1 MAAPERGQVTE
12 RRLIVE
18 RRPGEARAILL
29 EDGFPVELRV
39 ERDADGSLVGALFWA
54 RIVRVVPS
62 LPGAFVELGL
72 DRPAFLPGDK
82 LPGGGAP
89 VEGAALLVQ
98 VTKDAREDKAP
109 EITAAPSMPGRLGV
123 WTPARAGIS
132 VSRQLAPAER
142 ARLSALLVDLLE
154 PDEGIVVR
162 SHAAGARR
170 EELAADI
177 ERLRADH
184 AALVTSAAGAK
195 PPKRLDAAPGP
206 VERVL
211 AGLDAAR
218 LDEIILDDRVVFA
231 ALKHEFG
238 ERLVLE
244 APGAFERHGLADVFD
259 DALDPR
265 LTLPGGGEAVIETGL
280 AGTLIDV
287 NMGSAASRRG
297 KAADAVRRLN
307 LEAATAIARALRLRN
322 IAGAILIDFVTM
334 QNRDHRRE
342 VEGALAAAAAADPLG
357 LEIHGWTRLGLLEAT
372 RRRALASIA
381 DLMLAPAGQR
391 RAKTART
398 VALELLAALAATPF
412 APGRIELTL
421 HPTVAAE
428 LKGPLAKALET
439 AALGAGRPIA
449 LKLDGA
455 RDRESFDIAS
465 A

>member
-1 MAAPERGQVTE
+1 MVDVQ

-29 EDGFPVELRV
+29 EDEFPVELRV
-39 ERDADGSLVGALFWA
+39 ERDTDGSLVGALFWA

-62 LPGAFVELGL
+62 LPGSFVELGL

-82 LPGGGAP
+82 LPGGAAP

-109 EITAAPSMPGRLGV
+109 EVTAAPSMPGRLAV

-132 VSRQLAPAER
+132 VSRQIAPAER
-142 ARLSALLVDLLE
+142 ARLSTVLAELMA

-162 SHAAGARR
+162 SHAVGAKRD
-170 EELAADI
+170 ELAADI
-177 ERLRADH
+177 ERMRAEH
-184 AALVTSAAGAK
+184 AAVMAVVAASK
-195 PPKRLDAAPGP
+195 PPTRLDTAPGP
-206 VERVL
+206 VERIL

-218 LDEIILDDRVVFA
+218 LDEIVLDDKIAFS
-231 ALKHEFG
+231 ALKPEFG
-238 ERLVLE
+238 DRLVLE
-244 APGAFERHGLADVFD
+244 AAGAFERHGLADVFE
-259 DALDPR
+259 DALTPS
-265 LTLPGGGEAVIETGL
+265 LTLAGGGEAVIESGL
-280 AGTLIDV
+280 AGTMIDV
-287 NMGSAASRRG
+287 NMGSAASGRG

-342 VEGALAAAAAADPLG
+342 VEGALAAAAKSDPMG
-357 LEIHGWTRLGLLEAT
+357 LEIHGWTRLGHLEAT
-372 RRRALASIA
+372 RRRSLASIA
-381 DLMLAPAGQR
+381 DLMLVPAGNR
-391 RAKTART
+391 RAKTTRT
-398 VALELLAALAATPF
+398 VALELLAALASTAY

-421 HPTVAAE
+421 HPSVAAE
-428 LKGPLAKALET
+428 LKGPLAKALQT
-439 AALGAGRPIA
+439 AALGAGRPIT
-449 LKLDGA
+449 LKLDGS

-465 A
+465 V

>member
-1 MAAPERGQVTE
+1 MAAVQ

-29 EDGFPVELRV
+29 EDEFPVELRI
-39 ERDADGSLVGALFWA
+39 ERDADGSLVGALFWG
-54 RIVRVVPS
+54 RIVRVVPT

-89 VEGAALLVQ
+89 VEGAPLIVQ

-109 EITAAPSMPGRLGV
+109 EITAAPSMPGRLAV
-123 WTPARAGIS
+123 WTPARPGIS
-132 VSRQLAPAER
+132 VSRQIAPAER
-142 ARLSALLVDLLE
+142 ARLSALLGELMA

-162 SHAAGARR
+162 SHAVGAKR

-177 ERLRADH
+177 DRLRAEH
-184 AALVTSAAGAK
+184 ADLMVAVAAAK
-195 PPKRLDAAPGP
+195 PPKRLDMAPGP
-206 VERVL
+206 VHRIL

-218 LDEIILDDRVVFA
+218 LDEIILDDRNAFA

-238 ERLVLE
+238 DRLVLE
-244 APGAFERHGLADVFD
+244 AAGAFERHGLADVFE
-259 DALDPR
+259 DALTPR
-265 LTLPGGGEAVIETGL
+265 LALAGGGEVVIEGSL
-280 AGTLIDV
+280 AGTMIDV
-287 NMGSAASRRG
+287 NMGSATSGRG

-307 LEAATAIARALRLRN
+307 LEAAAAIARALRLRN

-342 VEGALAAAAAADPLG
+342 VEGALAAAAAGDPMG
-357 LEIHGWTRLGLLEAT
+357 LEIHGWTRLGHLEAT
-372 RRRALASIA
+372 RRRSLASLA
-381 DLMLAPAGQR
+381 DLMLAPAGNR

-398 VALELLAALAATPF
+398 VALELLARLASTAY

-421 HPTVAAE
+421 HPTIAAE

-449 LKLDGA
+449 LKLDGT
-455 RDRESFDIAS
+455 RDPESFDIAS
-465 A
+465 V